1 MRYGLLMTQKPS
13 PKPAFKPDDPE
24 QYRRFLETAE
34 EVEVDKDPKAFDRAF
49 KNIILALKSRVTV
62 RVRKP

>member
-1 MRYGLLMTQKPS
+1 MMQKPTH
-13 PKPAFKPDDPE
+13 KTAFKPEDPE

-49 KNIILALKSRVTV
+49 NSIFLALKS
-62 RVRKP
+62 